1 VIGKLGISVQV
12 EIERF
17 NLRVDRIDLRGSH
30 APGLGGPR
38 RNGKRDKEEQ
48 ETFHDFLVEEIK
60 PQRVQ
65 GYTPRIVILTLSLS
79 KGKDLLSRALRK
91 TGPSL
96 RSG

>member
-1 VIGKLGISVQV
+1 VQV

-17 NLRVDRIDLRGSH
+17 NLRVDRIDLGGSH

-60 PQRVQ
+60 PQRIQ
-65 GYTPRIVILTLSLS
+65 GYTPRIVILSEA
-79 KGKDLLSRALRK
+79 KDLLSCALRK
-91 TGPSL
+91 TDPSL